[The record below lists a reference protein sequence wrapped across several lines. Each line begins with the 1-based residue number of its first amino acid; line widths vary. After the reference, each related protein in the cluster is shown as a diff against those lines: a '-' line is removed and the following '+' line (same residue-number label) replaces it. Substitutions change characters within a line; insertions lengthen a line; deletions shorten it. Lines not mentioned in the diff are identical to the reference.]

1 MFFPITSIPIR
12 AEHAINDQ
20 ITMTPSSFIPRS
32 QGFELDARPESFGE
46 LQCSSSLLGDGERL
60 RRQMEEN
67 GYLFIRGFFL
77 RDDVLSVRRTVMTR
91 MADAGLLEPGSD
103 VMDGILSKGTKM
115 GFSPELG
122 QNNPGLDA
130 LLFSG
135 RIMDFYRLLFGEEIL
150 HFNFTWFRTISPGF
164 GTRPHCD
171 VVYMGRGTRKR
182 LYTAWVP
189 IGDVP
194 LNVGGLMLLEGSHR
208 QGDRIE
214 AYLNRDVDTYCTN
227 GRHAAEIE
235 SGKKLWEWDG
245 SLSTNPFSL
254 REKLGGRWLTTEFR
268 AGDRLS
274 FPMNMVHASLDNPS
288 DRVRISSDT
297 RYQPVSEPADER
309 WVGENL
315 IGNSLAGKR
324 GRIC

>member
-1 MFFPITSIPIR
+1 MFFPTSSIPIR
-12 AEHAINDQ
+12 GSYAKKDL
-20 ITMTPSSFIPRS
+20 MTKTISSFIPRS
-32 QGFELDARPESFGE
+32 QGFELDTRPESFGE
-46 LQCSSSLLGDGERL
+46 FQCSSSLLGDGESL

-77 RDDVLSVRRTVMTR
+77 RDDVLAVRRTVMTR
-91 MADAGLLEPGSD
+91 MAAAGLLEPGSD
-103 VMDGILSKGTKM
+103 FMEGIVPKGSNMK
-115 GFSPELG
+115 FSPEFG
-122 QNNPGLDA
+122 MNNPELDA

-135 RIMDFYRLLFGEEIL
+135 RIMEFYRLLFGEEIL
-150 HFNFTWFRTISPGF
+150 HFNFTWFRTIGPGF

-208 QGDRIE
+208 QSDRME
-214 AYLNRDVDTYCTN
+214 AYLNRDVDTYCSN
-227 GRHAAEIE
+227 GRHAEEIE

-245 SLSTNPFSL
+245 SLSANPFTL
-254 REKLGGRWLTTEFR
+254 REKLGGRWLTTAFR
-268 AGDRLS
+268 AGDLLT

-288 DRVRISSDT
+288 DRVWISSDT

-309 WVGENL
+309 WVGEKP
-315 IGNSLAGKR
+315 IGHSLAGKH